1 MINAYYKSPS
11 HDFNLLCGDTF
22 ELLPQFNFKF
32 DMIFADPPYF
42 LSSGG
47 ISVQSGKVVCVDK
60 GEWDKCMSL
69 EEINEFNLKWI
80 SLCRDKLKDNGTIWI
95 SGTYHNIFSVA
106 NALTQLGFKILNVI
120 TWAKT
125 NPPPNIS
132 CRYFTYSTEFIIW
145 ARKSAKVPHYYDYEL
160 MKHINGGTQ
169 MTDVWRLPAIAPWEK
184 SCGKHPTQ
192 KPLCVL
198 SRIIMSS
205 TKPGAWILD
214 PFAGSSTTGI
224 AANLLG
230 RRFLGIEREEE
241 YAAISK
247 ARREEIERIE
257 NYGGFRRKIPDI
269 VKAEDTLTDCFMCQE
284 PLPIEILPFLEEG
297 EEGIFIEP
305 MKWIFNWLLMKSL
318 SERMEKEELEPVV
331 YDDSETLILGAKL
344 LKNNKFDTAPTNRFW
359 KEFGKRYNDGRKFY
373 DKIDKVNCLKR
384 NKLALWDVFQPHG
397 KKNDIDAFL
406 KNHPK
411 IKQIVLVGKGVLK
424 YYKPLDVFSLW

>member
-1 MINAYYKSPS
+1 MLSVYYKSPT

-60 GEWDKCMSL
+60 GDWDKSMTP
-69 EEINEFNLKWI
+69 EEINDFNLKWI
-80 SLCRDKLKDNGTIWI
+80 SLCRDKLMDNGTIWI

-145 ARKSAKVPHYYDYEL
+145 ARKKEKIPHYYNYEL
-160 MKHINGGTQ
+160 MKHINGDTQ

-192 KPLCVL
+192 KPLSVL
-198 SRIIMSS
+198 CRIIMAS

-230 RRFLGIEREEE
+230 RQYLGLEREEKF
-241 YAAISK
+241 AAIST
-247 ARREEIERIE
+247 ARRKEMDQGN
-257 NYGGFRRKIPDI
+257 NYGLFHKKIADI
-269 VKAEDTLTDCFMCQE
+269 VKAKDTQTDIFDSYEPEPIEELPFLREGIGESVFMYAIGDAARTRTEPIGKLAIGVKEDTLDNTPINDIGYIMFHYWNNEKAIPYRIIKE
-284 PLPIEILPFLEEG
+284 PRLVVKQDIPDGYLLRIGKDVDRFLLLEYDPSKPADIGDFDIIKVQRKGKGRYLPF
-297 EEGIFIEP
+297 I
-305 MKWIFNWLLMKSL
+305 
-318 SERMEKEELEPVV
+318 
-331 YDDSETLILGAKL
+331 
-344 LKNNKFDTAPTNRFW
+344 
-359 KEFGKRYNDGRKFY
+359 
-373 DKIDKVNCLKR
+373 VNL
-384 NKLALWDVFQPHG
+384 
-397 KKNDIDAFL
+397 
-406 KNHPK
+406 
-411 IKQIVLVGKGVLK
+411 KQIIM
-424 YYKPLDVFSLW
+424 